1 MLPEKSLTLSGMFLV
16 HLRSCRCCL
25 HSLRRHRRPQ
35 HFPPSWLLQFKIYG
49 MTKNLFR
56 VFTSLFLV
64 WSIITS
70 LLLLRQLELLP
81 ECFPPFFL
89 RGVERQKLS
98 GIKQHTSI
106 NSGARRT
113 TNLKFIESMS
123 CAIPNREAHLAQYES
138 LRAAAKVSM
147 NVEERA
153 EELVC
158 KILGK

>member
-1 MLPEKSLTLSGMFLV
+1 MLPEKSLTLSGMFDV

-35 HFPPSWLLQFKIYG
+35 HFPPSFLLQFKIYG

-56 VFTSLFLV
+56 VFLLFLV

-70 LLLLRQLELLP
+70 LLLLLLP
-81 ECFPPFFL
+81 ESFPLFI

-98 GIKQHTSI
+98 GIKQLTSI

-113 TNLKFIESMS
+113 TNLKFIECMS
-123 CAIPNREAHLAQYES
+123 CAIPSREH
-138 LRAAAKVSM
+138 
-147 NVEERA
+147 
-153 EELVC
+153 
-158 KILGK
+158 I

>member
-1 MLPEKSLTLSGMFLV
+1 MLPEKSLTLSGIFLV

-56 VFTSLFLV
+56 VFSSLSCLEYHNF
-64 WSIITS
+64 SSS
-70 LLLLRQLELLP
+70 LAPTRAAARVFSPL
-81 ECFPPFFL
+81 FL